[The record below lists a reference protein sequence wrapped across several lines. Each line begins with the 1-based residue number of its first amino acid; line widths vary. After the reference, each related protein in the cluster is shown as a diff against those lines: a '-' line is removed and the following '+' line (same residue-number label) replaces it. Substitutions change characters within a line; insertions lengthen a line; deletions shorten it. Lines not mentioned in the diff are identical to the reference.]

1 MERKNRLVDVFTI
14 YLFMLPYFMP
24 RIFNINATMS
34 KLYFIWEIFS
44 IGCSFLMVLYYVS
57 SRGKRRFSAF
67 VYVVVI
73 YKFLGI
79 GSAFLNNKISTNFL
93 LNSFALIS
101 IAILC
106 VYLIKKDKVIF
117 VKCMLFCCEVII
129 FMNNISFFI
138 IGDNTGYTDAA
149 GNIIYFWNT
158 KNHLASIYM
167 LTLVLA
173 DIENGISIK
182 DKDKFSRL
190 FLYANVIFGI
200 IIYRS
205 STLIIGAVVYVGI
218 WFVIK
223 WFPKLY
229 KPVTFCAVSLAI
241 QILVVFFGVQKYFSW
256 LIEGA
261 LNKNLTLS
269 SRTIVWEDAMNLISQ
284 KPIIGYGTGGIIP
297 AFWNTRYTIPA
308 HNLIMEIIITSGCV
322 GLIFA
327 VAMFIMTISRI
338 DKNKM
343 FRADKAL
350 TCAMVSFSIMMIVES
365 VSPFEPW
372 YVVMSLAV
380 AIESINSEYVNKD
393 LITKRRIQD
402 NKKNWNGSI
411 TKWRKT

>member
-1 MERKNRLVDVFTI
+1 M
-14 YLFMLPYFMP
+14 
-24 RIFNINATMS
+24 
-34 KLYFIWEIFS
+34 
-44 IGCSFLMVLYYVS
+44 
-57 SRGKRRFSAF
+57 
-67 VYVVVI
+67 
-73 YKFLGI
+73 
-79 GSAFLNNKISTNFL
+79 
-93 LNSFALIS
+93 
-101 IAILC
+101 
-106 VYLIKKDKVIF
+106 IF

-343 FRADKAL
+343 FRADRAL